1 VNVGDRFAWLRAVM
15 AAQPRPTLAE
25 AAVAVVLAECFNAD
39 KGAAW
44 PASRTIAAA
53 LRMDRANIRRALRSL
68 ENRGLIVR
76 AEGRFRSAAF
86 ALAIPQQE
94 GVLQPPQ
101 RGSNSPLKG
110 GSTTPAKGVLQ
121 PPEQVVFRSEAVG
134 IRNPAA
140 SARFA
145 DAPRTCGGRAKAK
158 SRRRRGDVPTTL

>member
-15 AAQPRPTLAE
+15 AAQPRPTLSE

-53 LRMDRANIRRALRSL
+53 VRMDRANIRRALRSL
-68 ENRGLIVR
+68 EDRGLIVR

-86 ALAIPQQE
+86 ALAIPQKE

-101 RGSNSPLKG
+101 RGSYSPLKG
-110 GSTTPAKGVLQ
+110 GSTTPSKGVLQ
-121 PPEQVVFRSEAVG
+121 PPEQVFRSEAVG

-140 SARFA
+140 SARSA
-145 DAPRTCGGRAKAK
+145 NAPRASGGRAKHEN
-158 SRRRRGDVPTTL
+158 RRRHGDVPTSL